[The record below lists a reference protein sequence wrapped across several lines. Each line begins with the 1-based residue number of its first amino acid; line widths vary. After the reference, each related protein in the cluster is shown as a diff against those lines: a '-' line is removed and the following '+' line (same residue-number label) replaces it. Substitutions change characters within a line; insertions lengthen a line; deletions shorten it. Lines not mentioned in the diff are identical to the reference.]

1 MDLIILWSSFIIS
14 IIFKLDEYKLQ
25 HFILF
30 LLYGVK
36 LIFKSNI
43 SLYIIINLIII
54 LIRKLLLFIGKIEIK
69 WNI

>member
-14 IIFKLDEYKLQ
+14 IIFKLDEYKFQ

-54 LIRKLLLFIGKIEIK
+54 LIRKLFLFIGKIQIK